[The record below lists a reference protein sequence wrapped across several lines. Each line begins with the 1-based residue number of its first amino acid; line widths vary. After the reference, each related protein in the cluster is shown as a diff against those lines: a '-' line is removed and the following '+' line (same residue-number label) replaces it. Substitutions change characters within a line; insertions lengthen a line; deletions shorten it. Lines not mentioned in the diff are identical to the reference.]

1 MTTDTTARANTP
13 WNARNI
19 VILLS
24 VRGRRGGDAVDRAHL
39 RPGRPRLHLLAVFRI
54 ERLGHAERR
63 IAWHAPPRRH
73 LVHEW
78 ILLGNKVRHALP
90 RRMSLV
96 RRHARRSDRR
106 EFRGLQLEALRQDL
120 RLRKIEGIFDQWKP
134 RQEVAVTI
142 EPRRQRR
149 LVAQWRPCLP
159 DEVGF
164 HVRRVGAERVA
175 LPVTRRETA
184 AR

>member
-73 LVHEW
+73 LVHER
-78 ILLGNKVRHALP
+78 ILLGNKVWHALP
-90 RRMSLV
+90 RPMPLV

-106 EFRGLQLEALRQDL
+106 EVRGLQVEALRPGL
-120 RLRKIEGIFDQWKP
+120 RLRPIEGLFEHGKH
-134 RQEVAVTI
+134 
-142 EPRRQRR
+142 
-149 LVAQWRPCLP
+149 RP
-159 DEVGF
+159 E
-164 HVRRVGAERVA
+164 
-175 LPVTRRETA
+175 
-184 AR
+184 